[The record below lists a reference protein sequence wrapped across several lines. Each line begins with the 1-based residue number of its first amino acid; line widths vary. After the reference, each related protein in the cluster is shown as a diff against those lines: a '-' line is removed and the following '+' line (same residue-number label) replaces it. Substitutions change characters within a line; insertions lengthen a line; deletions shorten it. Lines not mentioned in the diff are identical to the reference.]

1 MANLLDG
8 WLLAINAAMA
18 GEGAAAGAGAF
29 LWGLAS
35 VLLSPCHLA
44 SMPLIVGYVAGQ
56 GRLITG
62 WAAVRYAAAFSLGL
76 FVTIAAVGLACSALG
91 RLLGDV
97 GPVFPA
103 VVGALL
109 LVVSLDMLGVLPAR
123 HGRTGLAAR
132 LRLRGLSGALVLG
145 LAYGGL
151 SGACTFGFL
160 APILAVAG
168 VQGRVGQGTLLAA
181 LFALGHCLP
190 ILAAGSFAGAVGR
203 YLESAAIGRAS
214 RFFRRGAGLVV
225 GGMGLYFLLR
235 PWLGD

>member
-1 MANLLDG
+1 MFDG
-8 WLLAINAAMA
+8 WLLAVNAWMA

-29 LWGLAS
+29 LWGLVS
-35 VLLSPCHLA
+35 VLFSPCHLA
-44 SMPLIVGYVAGQ
+44 SIPLVVGYVAGQ
-56 GRLITG
+56 GRLVAG
-62 WAAVRYAAAFSLGL
+62 LAAMRYAAAFSLGL
-76 FVTIAAVGLACSALG
+76 FVTIAAIGAACSILG
-91 RLLGDV
+91 RMLGDV

-109 LVVSLDMLGVLPAR
+109 IVVSLDMLGALPAR
-123 HGRTGLAAR
+123 SGRAGLASR
-132 LRLRGLSGALVLG
+132 PRLRGVSGALVLG

-160 APILAVAG
+160 APILAVVG
-168 VQGRVGQGTLLAA
+168 VQGRVGQGTVLAA

-203 YLESAAIGRAS
+203 YLENAAVGRAS
-214 RFFRRGAGLVV
+214 RLVRRGAGLLV

-235 PWLGD
+235 PLADG